1 MSRILVIES
10 SARQQGSVSR
20 ELTQQFIA
28 NWQAAHPADQVQVRD
43 LAAEPV
49 PHLDATLLGGWM
61 TPSEQQNDAEKAAL
75 ARSNQLTDELLAADV
90 LVLAAPMYN
99 FAIPST
105 LKAWLDHVLRAGV
118 TFKYTETGPQGLLT
132 GKRAFVL
139 TARGGIYAGSALD
152 HQEPYLRQ
160 VLAFIGIHDVQ
171 FIHAEGLNMGAEF
184 SEKGLAQAKANL
196 EGLRGQALSVIAQ
209 NIDALL
215 VGPTSDLPE
224 AVRLDMAYAA
234 SSQII
239 DAASPFAMD
248 DLCIAARG
256 LCDLL
261 DAAPRTG
268 GFDWRIS
275 TVHAQAMK
283 LLLALPCEAVEPR
296 QRDER
301 DQCGGEAA
309 QHGG

>member
-28 NWQAAHPADQVQVRD
+28 NWQAAHPADPIQVRD
-43 LAAEPV
+43 LAVDPV

-61 TPSEQQNDAEKAAL
+61 TPSEQQSEAEKAAL
-75 ARSNQLTDELLAADV
+75 ARSNLLTDEVLAADV

-160 VLAFIGIHDVQ
+160 ALAFIGIHDVQ
-171 FIHAEGLNMGAEF
+171 FIHAEGLNLGAEF
-184 SEKGLAQAKANL
+184 SEKGLAQARAKVA
-196 EGLRGQALSVIAQ
+196 EVA
-209 NIDALL
+209 
-215 VGPTSDLPE
+215 
-224 AVRLDMAYAA
+224 
-234 SSQII
+234 
-239 DAASPFAMD
+239 
-248 DLCIAARG
+248 
-256 LCDLL
+256 
-261 DAAPRTG
+261 
-268 GFDWRIS
+268 
-275 TVHAQAMK
+275 
-283 LLLALPCEAVEPR
+283 
-296 QRDER
+296 
-301 DQCGGEAA
+301 
-309 QHGG
+309 

>member
-61 TPSEQQNDAEKAAL
+61 TPSEQQSDAEKAAL

-105 LKAWLDHVLRAGV
+105 LKAWLDHVLRAGL

-160 VLAFIGIHDVQ
+160 ALAFIGIHDVQ
-171 FIHAEGLNMGAEF
+171 FIHAEGLNLGAEF
-184 SEKGLAQAKANL
+184 SEKGLAQAKA
-196 EGLRGQALSVIAQ
+196 
-209 NIDALL
+209 
-215 VGPTSDLPE
+215 
-224 AVRLDMAYAA
+224 
-234 SSQII
+234 
-239 DAASPFAMD
+239 
-248 DLCIAARG
+248 
-256 LCDLL
+256 
-261 DAAPRTG
+261 
-268 GFDWRIS
+268 
-275 TVHAQAMK
+275 K
-283 LLLALPCEAVEPR
+283 LAEVA
-296 QRDER
+296 
-301 DQCGGEAA
+301 
-309 QHGG
+309 

>member
-1 MSRILVIES
+1 MSRVLVIES

-61 TPSEQQNDAEKAAL
+61 TPAEQQSEAEQAAL

-118 TFKYTETGPQGLLT
+118 TFKYSETGPQGLLS

-139 TARGGIYAGSALD
+139 TARGGIYAGSGLD

-160 VLAFIGIHDVQ
+160 ALAFIGIHDVQ
-171 FIHAEGLNMGAEF
+171 FIHAEGLNMGGEF
-184 SEKGLAQAKANL
+184 SEKGLAQAKA
-196 EGLRGQALSVIAQ
+196 
-209 NIDALL
+209 
-215 VGPTSDLPE
+215 
-224 AVRLDMAYAA
+224 
-234 SSQII
+234 
-239 DAASPFAMD
+239 
-248 DLCIAARG
+248 
-256 LCDLL
+256 
-261 DAAPRTG
+261 
-268 GFDWRIS
+268 
-275 TVHAQAMK
+275 K
-283 LLLALPCEAVEPR
+283 LAEVA
-296 QRDER
+296 
-301 DQCGGEAA
+301 
-309 QHGG
+309 